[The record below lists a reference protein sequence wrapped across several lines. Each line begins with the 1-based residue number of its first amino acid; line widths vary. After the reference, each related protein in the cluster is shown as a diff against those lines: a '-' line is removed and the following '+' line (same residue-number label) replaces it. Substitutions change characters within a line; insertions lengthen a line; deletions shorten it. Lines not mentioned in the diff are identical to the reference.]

1 MEVIRTISPD
11 DTMIRYP
18 PLGGGRKQYFAL
30 AEEVVKIIR
39 WALRA
44 VDADE
49 PGSILDYPSG
59 HGRVLRM
66 LRAAFPDARLTAADI
81 DHHAVNFCVE
91 TFGAEP
97 IYSHMHS
104 HEVPPDAQFD
114 LIWCGSLL
122 THLNA
127 DRIREFLELFESR
140 LSPGG
145 LVLFTTSGRAGYG
158 VLRRLLPDTDPAEV
172 SPADIDAAR
181 QYFPFPDDSL
191 PAFARAFEDEGFAFL
206 DLAEGVRY
214 GTSLA
219 SPAWVCRELERLPRL
234 RLVHYMERGWGSVQ
248 DVVAC
253 RRVK

>member
-1 MEVIRTISPD
+1 VVDVVREPRQRFNGSRSRGP
-11 DTMIRYP
+11 R
-18 PLGGGRKQYFAL
+18 PL
-30 AEEVVKIIR
+30 
-39 WALRA
+39 
-44 VDADE
+44 
-49 PGSILDYPSG
+49 PSK
-59 HGRVLRM
+59 
-66 LRAAFPDARLTAADI
+66 AAFPEARLTAADI

-104 HEVPPDAQFD
+104 HEVPPDGEFD

-127 DRIREFLELFESR
+127 DRIREFLELFESH

-181 QYFPFPDDSL
+181 QYFPFPDDAL
-191 PAFARAFEDEGFAFL
+191 PAFARAFEEEGFAFL

-219 SPAWVCRELERLPRL
+219 SPAWMCRELERLPRL

-253 RRVK
+253 RRVT